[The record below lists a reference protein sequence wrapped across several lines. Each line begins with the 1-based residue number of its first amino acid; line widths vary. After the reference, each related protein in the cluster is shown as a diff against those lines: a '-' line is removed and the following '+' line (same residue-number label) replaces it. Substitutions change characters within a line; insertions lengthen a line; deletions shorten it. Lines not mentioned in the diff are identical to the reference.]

1 MCFIKQFGNEAL
13 GLFLLFSWKPICPK
27 SVWQFT
33 EIVFW
38 ELIFRE
44 LDCFQA
50 IQLKNKNIYPSSSG
64 ISMVP
69 EYKEELLR
77 ALGGEYLFLPTMRSF
92 MFLVCYMNFF
102 FFAPCG
108 SPPPTSVT
116 LMHPSKKIWKKRDN
130 IKNRKPA
137 SFHTFYILFSN
148 LFFLCISF
156 SYLFVNHSEQD

>member
-13 GLFLLFSWKPICPK
+13 GLLLLFSWKPICPK

-108 SPPPTSVT
+108 SPPP
-116 LMHPSKKIWKKRDN
+116 LLLH
-130 IKNRKPA
+130 
-137 SFHTFYILFSN
+137 
-148 LFFLCISF
+148 LCIHQRKFEKRETILKIGNQPVFTHFTYFSPIFSF
-156 SYLFVNHSEQD
+156 YA